1 MDSTLGGALPL
12 RRADN
17 DASEVDVDKASPRRP
32 EAAAPPSSL
41 HRCGFPPCLAEGKL
55 RCSACKTAFYCSRK
69 HQRSAWRA
77 HKPACRAAC
86 SGAGTEAASIV
97 LGPGSAMVSTP
108 GETKE
113 EAAAATNLATFRV
126 LCNAD
131 TVRLLLSFVRPGER
145 AGGLGLAARLFRE
158 VLFDAAVWGGG
169 GELVLNLQG
178 LNADCPLDASTYDDP
193 FGAGSDPRDPC
204 ECHAHPWRPEEEAGT
219 ARWWL
224 ALPADAR
231 AKLRSHCTS
240 LVLHC
245 ASSFGVSVLLHDDPL
260 GSDRLGQVWGR
271 VAAVHVV
278 VCGGCCDEESGL
290 VDGLPDSID
299 SFLSECCPA
308 LKKVF
313 MELPPPKWDIEPA
326 PFCQKTLQTV
336 PGVQDLL
343 HFGEYFLCNC
353 RWTVADEMPAMS
365 SLRATSDFATDEV
378 GTTVASQILAHPPSS
393 LMNLKCLSAT
403 MSGAQGDAGVV
414 DNVRALALRCPA
426 LTHLFISVD
435 SIEWYSEG
443 SEAPNDREDRVWR
456 EGSDAVF
463 SLLPNLRQVAF
474 RLDDCE
480 LDGTEIARTAG
491 DLSDKTNITAS
502 LKRIIGLNDGAE
514 LLLYPFYNAGAFM
527 QAWATA
533 CDMPQPRAPPN
544 TMG

>member
-1 MDSTLGGALPL
+1 
-12 RRADN
+12 
-17 DASEVDVDKASPRRP
+17 
-32 EAAAPPSSL
+32 
-41 HRCGFPPCLAEGKL
+41 
-55 RCSACKTAFYCSRK
+55 
-69 HQRSAWRA
+69 
-77 HKPACRAAC
+77 
-86 SGAGTEAASIV
+86 
-97 LGPGSAMVSTP
+97 
-108 GETKE
+108 
-113 EAAAATNLATFRV
+113 
-126 LCNAD
+126 
-131 TVRLLLSFVRPGER
+131 
-145 AGGLGLAARLFRE
+145 
-158 VLFDAAVWGGG
+158 
-169 GELVLNLQG
+169 
-178 LNADCPLDASTYDDP
+178 
-193 FGAGSDPRDPC
+193 
-204 ECHAHPWRPEEEAGT
+204 
-219 ARWWL
+219 
-224 ALPADAR
+224 
-231 AKLRSHCTS
+231 
-240 LVLHC
+240 
-245 ASSFGVSVLLHDDPL
+245 
-260 GSDRLGQVWGR
+260 
-271 VAAVHVV
+271 

-435 SIEWYSEG
+435 SIAWYSEG
-443 SEAPNDREDRVWR
+443 WDEGLGIRGEDWVWR
-456 EGSDAVF
+456 EGSDSVF

-474 RLDDCE
+474 GLDSCE
-480 LDGTEIARTAG
+480 LDGTEISHSHTAS
-491 DLSDKTNITAS
+491 LSDKTNITAS
-502 LKRIIGLNDGAE
+502 LKRIFGLNDGAE
-514 LLLYPFYNAGAFM
+514 LLLYSRYDAGDNDAFM

-544 TMG
+544 TMGEDGSHSRKVLREQFRKVLL